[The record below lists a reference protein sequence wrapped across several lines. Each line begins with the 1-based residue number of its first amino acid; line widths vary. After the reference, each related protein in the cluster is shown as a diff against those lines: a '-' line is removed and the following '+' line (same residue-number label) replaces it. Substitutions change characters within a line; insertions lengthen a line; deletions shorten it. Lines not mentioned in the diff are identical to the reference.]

1 MSTAS
6 SPASRRALLIG
17 IDRYPKFPAAAQLAG
32 CVNDVQ
38 AVADLLVRRFSFPA
52 ANVERL
58 LDGAATQKGIRAALS
73 GLAER
78 AGAGDVVVVHY
89 SGHGSRMADPTAPD
103 GWDETIVPCDS
114 GRAPHPNRD
123 ICDQELHRW
132 LLRLTERCAQLTL
145 IFDSCHSGHVL
156 RDPFG
161 SRGRWVEA
169 DPRPAAEPASAQGA
183 TADGSPRRGWR
194 DAELGGDDGLPPLG
208 GKYVL
213 VAGCRSDET
222 SFEVPAAAAGEVQHG
237 ALSYFLCQE
246 LAKAGAAT
254 SFRDLFEVVAPQVTA
269 RYPSQHP
276 QLEGARDVAVFGVSE
291 LEPMRFVP
299 ARRDGAGKLI
309 LAAGAACGMT
319 VGSQWGIYPPGT
331 KSIAA
336 GALPLARVEVKQ
348 VRALDSEGRLLEG
361 EVGPAGGRAVEE
373 IHRYGDTRFAVEID
387 AGAARQA
394 AAAAALRSGIEASA
408 MLGLHDGKG
417 TAVARVYLLPAR
429 GAVTGAGG
437 AVPAAGALTADSWA
451 VVGEDGELLMPVHA
465 AAEPR
470 IVDLLLENLEKRA
483 RFRAAMELADPGGP
497 LSGKVQLAILGRDGE
512 RWVEWGSAETRERA
526 KRGEAGNQQRRKASR
541 SGLPAAPV
549 APVAATEPVFQAGEQ
564 IAFRVTHS
572 HPSPLYFYLLDFGL
586 SGAVSLVY
594 PATGGEQK
602 AEPGDRALLVGEGE
616 AETITLCLPKGFPF
630 GGDPAARPAGWV
642 ETVRLFATTAE
653 ADFSVLEQRAVRGA
667 EPAGHESP
675 LGRLLMASVTRHGM
689 REMQVSRPVAAGDWT
704 VVQRSFRL
712 LP

>member
-6 SPASRRALLIG
+6 SPAGRRALLIG
-17 IDRYPKFPAAAQLAG
+17 IDRYPNFPAEAQLEG
-32 CVNDVQ
+32 CVNDVH

-58 LDGAATQKGIRAALS
+58 LDGAATQEGILAALS

-78 AGAGDVVVVHY
+78 AGAGDVVVIHY
-89 SGHGSRMADPTAPD
+89 SGHGSQWADPAAPD
-103 GWDETIVPCDS
+103 GWDETIVPSDS
-114 GRAPHPNRD
+114 GRAPHSNRD
-123 ICDQELHRW
+123 IRDQELHHW
-132 LLRLTERCAQLTL
+132 LLRLTERCAHLTL
-145 IFDSCHSGHVL
+145 IFDSCHSGHIL

-161 SRGRWVEA
+161 SKGRWVAA
-169 DPRPAAEPASAQGA
+169 DPRPVAAPAPLPAASAG
-183 TADGSPRRGWR
+183 GSVRRRGRGWR
-194 DAELGGDDGLPPLG
+194 EASLGGDDGRPPLG
-208 GKYVL
+208 SRYVL

-222 SFEVPAAAAGEVQHG
+222 SFEVPAAAAGVQHG

-254 SFRDLFEVVAPQVTA
+254 SFRDLFEVVAPQVSA

-276 QLEGARDVAVFGVSE
+276 QLEGARDLEVFGISE

-299 ARRDGAGKLI
+299 ARQDGAGKVI

-319 VGSQWGIYPPGT
+319 VGSEWGIHPPGT
-331 KSIAA
+331 KSVAA
-336 GALPLARVEVKQ
+336 GGPPLARVEVKR
-348 VRALDSEGRLLEG
+348 VRALDSEGSLVAG

-373 IHRYGDTRFAVEID
+373 VHRYGETRFAVEID

-394 AAAAALRSGIEASA
+394 VAAVALRSGIEASA

-417 TAVARVYLLPAR
+417 TAAARIYLLPKR
-429 GAVTGAGG
+429 GAAAGAGG

-465 AAEPR
+465 ATEPAV
-470 IVDLLLENLEKRA
+470 VDLLLENLDKRA

-497 LSGKVQLAILGRDGE
+497 LSGKVQLAILGRDGA
-512 RWVEWGSAETRERA
+512 RWVE
-526 KRGEAGNQQRRKASR
+526 RGG
-541 SGLPAAPV
+541 AA
-549 APVAATEPVFQAGEQ
+549 AAEPVFRAGEQ

-602 AEPGDRALLVGEGE
+602 AEPGERALLVGAGE
-616 AETITLCLPKGFPF
+616 AETITLCLPAGFPF
-630 GGDPAARPAGWV
+630 GGDPAARPDGWV

-667 EPAGHESP
+667 GGESP
-675 LGRLLMASVTRHGM
+675 LGRLLMASFTRHGT